1 MASLVKSEK
10 KEASVAPSPS
20 DDTWPQLGAQID
32 IQDVDEAF
40 AFLEDHPRR
49 AELAAEASDILEDPV
64 QLKKLIRKIDWTI
77 APLLAATYF
86 LQYLDKTTLSYAAV
100 MGIRTDTHLV
110 GQDYSNVS
118 MLFYIGKS
126 GQNR

>member
-10 KEASVAPSPS
+10 KEASVALSPS
-20 DDTWPQLGAQID
+20 DEPLPQLGAQIN

-40 AFLEDHPRR
+40 AFLEDHPHRT
-49 AELAAEASDILEDPV
+49 ELAAEASAILEDPV

-100 MGIRTDTHLV
+100 AV
-110 GQDYSNVS
+110 
-118 MLFYIGKS
+118 
-126 GQNR
+126 